1 MTSSAEDQRE
11 LIDELLQLGQWSKAS
26 TVLADL
32 WHQQTVLANAAY
44 INSRYERM
52 SSELS
57 MTPYR
62 LALLRSF
69 TVEPL
74 VPLLRAAAFASG
86 INLAVQV
93 GHFNAYAQE
102 ILKPDSNLYKF
113 EPDAVILAIH
123 AQDLLPDLW
132 YCFADLSREGVEGT
146 IERTRK
152 DFAEWVETFRY
163 YSKAHLIIH
172 GLEMPLRTSAGILDA
187 QGELSQAEAFRRVNE
202 GMRTLARKHQGVYIL
217 DYDALIALH
226 GRLRWHDE
234 AKWLTVRLPVAA
246 DCLIHLT
253 NEWLRFLHPVTGK
266 VCKALVTDLDNT
278 IWGGIIGE
286 DGMSGIQIGPEH
298 PGAAYQSLQRAML
311 DLYQRGI
318 ILAVCSKNNPSDAM
332 EALENHP
339 GMLLRPHHFAA
350 LRVNWNDKAQ
360 NLREIASEL
369 NIGIDALAFLDDNP
383 VEREWV
389 RSQLPVAVID
399 LPQDP
404 MGYAGALRD
413 SPFFE
418 RLTLS
423 DEDRERGRY
432 YAEERQR
439 TELKGGTASLED
451 FYRSLQMEVEIA
463 SVTGQTLTRV
473 AQLTQKTNQFN
484 LTTRRYTEQQIA
496 EMTDNADWR
505 VYSLRARDRFGD
517 NGLVGVAIARFD
529 GDFCEIDSFL
539 MSCRV
544 VGRTVETAFL
554 SHVAAEAFHR
564 GVRFLRGW
572 YLPTKKNDLV
582 KDFYKSHGFKLVEER
597 EKGSLWEFGLNNG
610 CIRSPEW
617 ISCHVLEEGM
627 TR

>member
-1 MTSSAEDQRE
+1 MASSDKDPRE
-11 LIDELLQLGQWSKAS
+11 LIDEVLRLRRWPQAS
-26 TVLADL
+26 AMLAEF
-32 WHQQTVLANAAY
+32 WRQQPAMGNAAY
-44 INSRYERM
+44 IISRYERM

-86 INLAVQV
+86 INLSVQV
-93 GHFNAYAQE
+93 GDFNAYAQE
-102 ILKPDSNLYKF
+102 ILNPHSNLYLS
-113 EPDAVILAIH
+113 EPDAVILAI
-123 AQDLLPDLW
+123 QTRDLLPDLW
-132 YCFADLSREGVEGT
+132 YRFTELSSEEIERLIDRIRKDLS
-146 IERTRK
+146 
-152 DFAEWVETFRY
+152 DWVKTFRC
-163 YSKAHLIIH
+163 YSNAHLLIH
-172 GLEMPLRTSAGILDA
+172 SLEMPLRPSAGILDA
-187 QGELSQAEAFRRVNE
+187 QGQLSQVGALRRINE
-202 GMRTLARKHQGVYIL
+202 GICSLAHEYPGVYIL
-217 DYDALIALH
+217 DYDALVALH

-234 AKWLTVRLPVAA
+234 GKWLTVRLPIAA
-246 DCLIHLT
+246 DCLVHLAE
-253 NEWLRFLHPVTGK
+253 EWLRFLYPVTGK

-278 IWGGIIGE
+278 LWGGIIGE

-298 PGAAYQSLQRAML
+298 PGAAYQSLQQAML

-318 ILAVCSKNNPSDAM
+318 ILAVCSKNNLPDAM
-332 EALENHP
+332 EALEKHP

-369 NIGIDALAFLDDNP
+369 NIGIDALAFLDDSP

-404 MGYAGALRD
+404 MGYAEALRD
-413 SPFFE
+413 SPIFE

-423 DEDRERGRY
+423 EEDRERGRY
-432 YAEERQR
+432 YAEDRQR
-439 TELKGGTASLED
+439 TELRCGTASLED

-463 SVTGQTLTRV
+463 SVTPQTLTRV

-496 EMTDNADWR
+496 EMTASTHWR

-529 GDFCEIDSFL
+529 EDFCEIDSFL

-544 VGRTVETAFL
+544 IGRTVETAFL
-554 SHVAAEAFHR
+554 SHVAAEALHR

-572 YLPTKKNDLV
+572 YLGTKKNDLA
-582 KDFYKSHGFKLVEER
+582 KDFYKSHGFKLIGER

-610 CIRSPEW
+610 CIRTPEW
-617 ISCHVLEEGM
+617 ISSRIEEAS
-627 TR
+627 TQ

>member
-1 MTSSAEDQRE
+1 MASDSDRRE
-11 LIDELLQLGQWSKAS
+11 VIDEALQLGQWAKAS
-26 TVLADL
+26 TMLAEL
-32 WHQQTVLANAAY
+32 WHQQPAMANAAY
-44 INSRYERM
+44 IVSRYQRM

-57 MTPYR
+57 MMPYR
-62 LALLRSF
+62 LGLLRSF

-86 INLAVQV
+86 VNLAVQV
-93 GHFNAYAQE
+93 GDFNAYAQE
-102 ILKPDSNLYKF
+102 ILNPSSHLYQFK
-113 EPDAVILAIH
+113 PDAVILAIQ
-123 AQDLLPDLW
+123 ARDLLPDLW
-132 YCFADLSREGVEGT
+132 YRFTELSPEEVEQV
-146 IERTRK
+146 IDRTRK
-152 DFAEWVETFRY
+152 DLSDWVKTFRC

-172 GLEMPLRTSAGILDA
+172 GLEMPLRPSAGILDA
-187 QGELSQAEAFRRVNE
+187 QGKLSQVEALRRLNE
-202 GMRTLARKHQGVYIL
+202 GIRSLAREYPGVYIL
-217 DYDALIALH
+217 DYDALVALH

-234 AKWLTVRLPVAA
+234 GKWLTVRLPVAA

-278 IWGGIIGE
+278 LWGGIIGE
-286 DGMSGIQIGPEH
+286 DGMSGIQIGSEH

-369 NIGIDALAFLDDNP
+369 NIGIDALAFLDDSP

-404 MGYAGALRD
+404 MGYAEALRD

-439 TELKGGTASLED
+439 SELKGGTASLED
-451 FYRSLQMEVEIA
+451 FYGSLQMEVEIA
-463 SVTGQTLTRV
+463 SVTPRMLTRV

-496 EMTDNADWR
+496 EMSASTDWR

-554 SHVAAEAFHR
+554 SHVAAEALHR
-564 GVRFLRGW
+564 DARYLRGW

-582 KDFYKSHGFKLVEER
+582 KDFYKSHGFKLIGER

-610 CIRSPEW
+610 CIRTPKW
-617 ISCHVLEEGM
+617 ISCRIEEAN
-627 TR
+627 TQ

>member
-1 MTSSAEDQRE
+1 MASSDKDPRA
-11 LIDELLQLGQWSKAS
+11 LIDEVLRLRHWPQAS
-26 TVLADL
+26 AMLAEL
-32 WHQQTVLANAAY
+32 WRQQPAMANAAY
-44 INSRYERM
+44 IISRYERM

-57 MTPYR
+57 MMPYR

-86 INLAVQV
+86 INLSVQV
-93 GHFNAYAQE
+93 GDFNAYAQE
-102 ILKPDSNLYKF
+102 ILNPHSNLYLFK
-113 EPDAVILAIH
+113 PDAVILAI
-123 AQDLLPDLW
+123 QTRDLLPELW
-132 YCFADLSREGVEGT
+132 YRFTDLSSEE
-146 IERTRK
+146 IERLIDRIRK
-152 DFAEWVETFRY
+152 DLSDWIKTFRC
-163 YSKAHLIIH
+163 YSDAHLIIH
-172 GLEMPLRTSAGILDA
+172 GLEMPLCPSAGILDA
-187 QGELSQAEAFRRVNE
+187 QGQLSQVGALRRVNE
-202 GMRTLARKHQGVYIL
+202 GMRSLAREYPGVYIL
-217 DYDALIALH
+217 DYDALVALH

-234 AKWLTVRLPVAA
+234 GKWLTVRLPVAA
-246 DCLIHLT
+246 DCLVHLA

-278 IWGGIIGE
+278 LWGGIIGE

-298 PGAAYQSLQRAML
+298 PGAAYQSFQRVML

-332 EALENHP
+332 EVLENHP

-369 NIGIDALAFLDDNP
+369 NIGIDALAFLDDSP

-404 MGYAGALRD
+404 TGYAGTLRD

-432 YAEERQR
+432 YVEERRR
-439 TELKGGTASLED
+439 TELRCGTASLED

-463 SVTGQTLTRV
+463 SVTPQTLTRV

-496 EMTDNADWR
+496 EMTASTDWR

-544 VGRTVETAFL
+544 IGRTVETAFL
-554 SHVAAEAFHR
+554 SHVAAEALHR

-572 YLPTKKNDLV
+572 YLATKKNDLV
-582 KDFYKSHGFKLVEER
+582 KDFYKSHGFKLIGER

-610 CIRSPEW
+610 CIRTPEW
-617 ISCHVLEEGM
+617 ISSRIEEAN
-627 TR
+627 TQ

>member
-1 MTSSAEDQRE
+1 MASDPRE
-11 LIDELLQLGQWSKAS
+11 VIDEVLQLGQWAKAS
-26 TVLADL
+26 TMLAEL
-32 WHQQTVLANAAY
+32 WRQQPVMGNAAY
-44 INSRYERM
+44 IVSRYERM
-52 SSELS
+52 SSELP
-57 MTPYR
+57 MTLCR

-86 INLAVQV
+86 VNLAAQV
-93 GHFNAYAQE
+93 GDFNAYAQE
-102 ILKPDSNLYKF
+102 ILNPSSNLYQFK
-113 EPDAVILAIH
+113 PDAVILAI
-123 AQDLLPDLW
+123 QTRDLLPDLW
-132 YCFADLSREGVEGT
+132 YRFTELSPEEVEQV
-146 IERTRK
+146 IDRTRK
-152 DFAEWVETFRY
+152 DLSDWVKTFRC

-172 GLEMPLRTSAGILDA
+172 GLEMPLRPSAGILDA
-187 QGELSQAEAFRRVNE
+187 QGELSQVEAFRQVNE
-202 GMRTLARKHQGVYIL
+202 GMRSLAREYPGVYIL
-217 DYDALIALH
+217 DYDALVSLH

-234 AKWLTVRLPVAA
+234 GKWLTVRLPIAA
-246 DCLIHLT
+246 DCLIHLA
-253 NEWLRFLHPVTGK
+253 NEWLRFLYPVTGK

-278 IWGGIIGE
+278 LWGGIIGE

-298 PGAAYQSLQRAML
+298 PGAAYQLLQRAML

-350 LRVNWNDKAQ
+350 LRINWNDKAQ

-389 RSQLPVAVID
+389 RSQLPVTVID

-404 MGYAGALRD
+404 MGYARALRD
-413 SPFFE
+413 SPIFE

-439 TELKGGTASLED
+439 TELRGGTASLED

-463 SVTGQTLTRV
+463 SVTPQTVIRV

-496 EMTDNADWR
+496 EMTDSTDWR
-505 VYSLRARDRFGD
+505 VYALRARDRFGD
-517 NGLVGVAIARFD
+517 NGLVGVVIATFD

-554 SHVAAEAFHR
+554 SHVAAEALHR

-582 KDFYKSHGFKLVEER
+582 KNFYKSHGFKLIGER
-597 EKGSLWEFGLNNG
+597 EKGSLWELDLSNG
-610 CIRSPEW
+610 CVRTPEW
-617 ISCHVLEEGM
+617 IICRVLEEGI
-627 TR
+627 TQ

>member
-1 MTSSAEDQRE
+1 MSGD
-11 LIDELLQLGQWSKAS
+11 IDLRGQIDAWLELGQWEKAS
-26 TVLADL
+26 AMLADL
-32 WHQQTVLANAAY
+32 WHQQPVMANAAY
-44 INSRYERM
+44 IVARSERM

-69 TVEPL
+69 TVEPV

-86 INLAVQV
+86 INLSVQV
-93 GHFNAYAQE
+93 GDFNAYAQE
-102 ILKPDSNLYKF
+102 ILNPHSNLYLFK
-113 EPDAVILAIH
+113 PDAVILAI
-123 AQDLLPDLW
+123 QTRDLLPDLW
-132 YCFADLSREGVEGT
+132 YRFTESSSEEIERLIDRIRKDLS
-146 IERTRK
+146 
-152 DFAEWVETFRY
+152 DWVKTFRC
-163 YSKAHLIIH
+163 YSNAHLIIH
-172 GLEMPLRTSAGILDA
+172 GLEMPLRPSAGILDA
-187 QGELSQAEAFRRVNE
+187 QAELSQVEALRRVNE
-202 GMRTLARKHQGVYIL
+202 GMRSLAREYPGVYIL
-217 DYDALIALH
+217 DYDALVALH

-234 AKWLTVRLPVAA
+234 VKWLTVRLPVAA

-278 IWGGIIGE
+278 LWGGIIGE

-298 PGAAYQSLQRAML
+298 PGAAYQSLQRAMV

-350 LRVNWNDKAQ
+350 LRINWNDKAQ

-369 NIGIDALAFLDDNP
+369 NIGIDALAFLDDSP

-404 MGYAGALRD
+404 MSYAEALRD
-413 SPFFE
+413 SPMFE

-451 FYRSLQMEVEIA
+451 FYRSLQMEVEIT
-463 SVTGQTLTRV
+463 SVTPQTLTRV

-496 EMTDNADWR
+496 EMSASTDWR

-517 NGLVGVAIARFD
+517 NGLVGIAIARFD
-529 GDFCEIDSFL
+529 RDFCEIDSFL

-554 SHVAAEAFHR
+554 SHVAAEAHHR
-564 GVRFLRGW
+564 GARYLRGW

-582 KDFYKSHGFKLVEER
+582 KDFYKSHGFKLIGER
-597 EKGSLWEFGLNNG
+597 EKGSLWELDLSNG
-610 CIRSPEW
+610 WTRTPEW
-617 ISCHVLEEGM
+617 ITCRVLEEGM

>member
-1 MTSSAEDQRE
+1 MASDPRE
-11 LIDELLQLGQWSKAS
+11 VIDEVLQLGQWVKAS
-26 TVLADL
+26 NMLAEL
-32 WHQQTVLANAAY
+32 WRQQSVMGNAAY
-44 INSRYERM
+44 IISRYERM
-52 SSELS
+52 NSELP

-86 INLAVQV
+86 VNLAVQV
-93 GHFNAYAQE
+93 GDFNAYAQE
-102 ILKPDSNLYKF
+102 ILNSHSNLYQF
-113 EPDAVILAIH
+113 EPDAVILAI
-123 AQDLLPDLW
+123 QTRDLLPDLW
-132 YCFADLSREGVEGT
+132 YRFTELSPEEVEQV
-146 IERTRK
+146 IDRTRK
-152 DFAEWVETFRY
+152 DLSDWVKTFRC
-163 YSKAHLIIH
+163 YSKASLIIH
-172 GLEMPLRTSAGILDA
+172 NLEMPLRPSAGILDA
-187 QGELSQAEAFRRVNE
+187 QGELSQVEAFRRVNE
-202 GMRTLARKHQGVYIL
+202 GMRSLARDYPGVYIF

-234 AKWLTVRLPVAA
+234 VKWLTVRLPIAA
-246 DCLIHLT
+246 DCLIHLA
-253 NEWLRFLHPVTGK
+253 NEWLRFLYPVTGK

-278 IWGGIIGE
+278 LWGGIIGE

-298 PGAAYQSLQRAML
+298 PGAAYQFLQRAML

-350 LRVNWNDKAQ
+350 LRINWNDKAQ

-389 RSQLPVAVID
+389 RSQLPVTVID

-404 MGYAGALRD
+404 MGYARALRD
-413 SPFFE
+413 SPIFE

-439 TELKGGTASLED
+439 TELRGGTTSLED

-463 SVTGQTLTRV
+463 FVTPQTLTRV

-496 EMTDNADWR
+496 EMAAGAEWR

-529 GDFCEIDSFL
+529 RDFCEIDSFL

-554 SHVAAEAFHR
+554 SHVAVEALHR
-564 GVRFLRGW
+564 GPRYLHGW

-582 KDFYKSHGFKLVEER
+582 KDFYKSHGFKLIGER
-597 EKGSLWEFGLNNG
+597 EKGSLWELDLSNG
-610 CIRSPEW
+610 CVRTPEW
-617 ISCHVLEEGM
+617 IICRVLEEGI
-627 TR
+627 TQ

>member
-1 MTSSAEDQRE
+1 MASSDEDPRE
-11 LIDELLQLGQWSKAS
+11 LIDEALRLRHWPQAS
-26 TVLADL
+26 AMLAGL
-32 WHQQTVLANAAY
+32 WRQQPVMGNAAY
-44 INSRYERM
+44 IISRYERM

-93 GHFNAYAQE
+93 GDFNVYVQE
-102 ILKPDSNLYKF
+102 ILKPHSNLYKF
-113 EPDAVILAIH
+113 EPDAVILAIQ
-123 AQDLLPDLW
+123 ARDLLPDLW
-132 YCFADLSREGVEGT
+132 YRFADLSREEVEGA

-152 DFAEWVETFRY
+152 DFSEWVETFRC

-172 GLEMPLRTSAGILDA
+172 GLEMPLRASAGILDA
-187 QGELSQAEAFRRVNE
+187 QGELSQAEAIRRVNE
-202 GMRTLARKHQGVYIL
+202 GMRTVARKYQGVYIL

-253 NEWLRFLHPVTGK
+253 NEWLRFLLPVTGK

-278 IWGGIIGE
+278 LWGGIIGE

-298 PGAAYQSLQRAML
+298 PGAAYQALQRAML

-369 NIGIDALAFLDDNP
+369 NIGIDAVAFLDDSP

-439 TELKGGTASLED
+439 SELRGGTASIED
-451 FYRSLQMEVEIA
+451 FYRSLRMEVEIA
-463 SVTGQTLTRV
+463 SVTPQTLTRV

-496 EMTDNADWR
+496 EMAARADWR

-529 GDFCEIDSFL
+529 RDFCEIGSFL

-554 SHVAAEAFHR
+554 SHIAAEALHR
-564 GVRFLRGW
+564 GARYLRGW
-572 YLPTKKNDLV
+572 YLPTKKNDMV
-582 KDFYKSHGFKLVEER
+582 KDFYKSHGFKLIEER
-597 EKGSLWEFGLNNG
+597 EKGSLWELDLSNG
-610 CIRSPEW
+610 WAGTPEW
-617 ISCHVLEEGM
+617 ISCRIEEAN
-627 TR
+627 TP

>member
-1 MTSSAEDQRE
+1 MALDTDRRE
-11 LIDELLQLGQWSKAS
+11 QINEVLQLGQWAKAS
-26 TVLADL
+26 AMLAEL
-32 WHQQTVLANAAY
+32 WRQQPVMTNAAY
-44 INSRYERM
+44 IISRYEQM
-52 SSELS
+52 NSEFP

-74 VPLLRAAAFASG
+74 VPLLRAGAFASG
-86 INLAVQV
+86 VNLTVHI
-93 GHFNAYAQE
+93 GDFNSYAQE
-102 ILKPDSNLYKF
+102 ILNPDSNLYQFK
-113 EPDAVILAIH
+113 PDAVILAI
-123 AQDLLPDLW
+123 QTRDLLPDLW
-132 YCFADLSREGVEGT
+132 YRFTELSSEEIERLIDRIRKDLS
-146 IERTRK
+146 
-152 DFAEWVETFRY
+152 EWVKAFRC

-172 GLEMPLRTSAGILDA
+172 GLEIPLRASAGILDA
-187 QGELSQAEAFRRVNE
+187 QGELSQVEVLRRINE
-202 GMRTLARKHQGVYIL
+202 GMRCLAREYPGVYIL
-217 DYDALIALH
+217 DYDALVAIH

-234 AKWLTVRLPVAA
+234 AKWLTVRLPIAA
-246 DCLIHLT
+246 DCLVHLA
-253 NEWLRFLHPVTGK
+253 NEWLRFLYPVTGK

-278 IWGGIIGE
+278 LWGGIIGE
-286 DGMSGIQIGPEH
+286 DGMSGIQVGPEH

-318 ILAVCSKNNPSDAM
+318 ILAVCSKNNLSDAM
-332 EALENHP
+332 EPLENHP

-350 LRVNWNDKAQ
+350 LRINWNDKAQ
-360 NLREIASEL
+360 NLREIASEF

-389 RSQLPVAVID
+389 RSQLPVTIID
-399 LPQDP
+399 LPQNP
-404 MGYAGALRD
+404 MDYAGALRD
-413 SPFFE
+413 SPIFE

-439 TELKGGTASLED
+439 TKLRCGTASLED

-463 SVTGQTLTRV
+463 SVTDHALTRV

-496 EMTDNADWR
+496 DMTANIDWR

-529 GDFCEIDSFL
+529 RDFCEIDSFL

-554 SHVAAEAFHR
+554 SHVAAEALHR
-564 GVRFLRGW
+564 GVRYLRGW

-582 KDFYKSHGFKLVEER
+582 KDFYKSHGFTLIGER
-597 EKGSLWEFGLNNG
+597 EKGSLWEFELNDG
-610 CIRSPEW
+610 CIRTPEW
-617 ISCHVLEEGM
+617 ITCRVLEEGM
-627 TR
+627 AR

>member
-1 MTSSAEDQRE
+1 MASSDKDPRE
-11 LIDELLQLGQWSKAS
+11 LIDEVLRLRHWPQAS
-26 TVLADL
+26 AMLAEL
-32 WHQQTVLANAAY
+32 WRQQPVMGNAAY
-44 INSRYERM
+44 IISRYERM
-52 SSELS
+52 SSEFS
-57 MTPYR
+57 MMPYR

-86 INLAVQV
+86 INLSVQV
-93 GHFNAYAQE
+93 SDFNAYAQE
-102 ILKPDSNLYKF
+102 ILNPHSNLYLFK
-113 EPDAVILAIH
+113 PDAVILAI
-123 AQDLLPDLW
+123 QTRDLLPDLW
-132 YCFADLSREGVEGT
+132 HRFTELSSEEIERLIDRIRKDLS
-146 IERTRK
+146 
-152 DFAEWVETFRY
+152 DWVTTFRC
-163 YSKAHLIIH
+163 YSNAHLIIH
-172 GLEMPLRTSAGILDA
+172 GLEMPLCPSAGILDA
-187 QGELSQAEAFRRVNE
+187 QGQLSQVGALRRINE
-202 GMRTLARKHQGVYIL
+202 GMRSLAHEYQGVYIL
-217 DYDALIALH
+217 DYDALVALH

-234 AKWLTVRLPVAA
+234 GKWLTVRLPIAA
-246 DCLIHLT
+246 DCLVHLA
-253 NEWLRFLHPVTGK
+253 NEWLRFLYPVTGK

-278 IWGGIIGE
+278 LWGGIIGE

-311 DLYQRGI
+311 DLYHRGI
-318 ILAVCSKNNPSDAM
+318 ILAVCSKNNPTDAM
-332 EALENHP
+332 EVLENHP

-369 NIGIDALAFLDDNP
+369 NIGIDALAFLDDSP

-399 LPQDP
+399 LPPDP
-404 MGYAGALRD
+404 MSYAGVLRD
-413 SPFFE
+413 SPIFE
-418 RLTLS
+418 RVALS

-439 TELKGGTASLED
+439 TEVRCGTASLED
-451 FYRSLQMEVEIA
+451 FYRSLQMEIEIVA
-463 SVTGQTLTRV
+463 VNVQTLTRI

-496 EMTDNADWR
+496 EMSASSEWQ

-544 VGRTVETAFL
+544 VGRTIETAFL
-554 SHVAAEAFHR
+554 SHVAAEALHR
-564 GVRFLRGW
+564 GARFLQGW

-582 KDFYKSHGFKLVEER
+582 KDFYESHGFKVIGER
-597 EKGSLWEFGLNNG
+597 EKGSLWELDLSNG
-610 CIRSPEW
+610 WTRTPEW
-617 ISCHVLEEGM
+617 ITCRVLEEE
-627 TR
+627 

>member
-1 MTSSAEDQRE
+1 MVSGDKDPRE
-11 LIDELLQLGQWSKAS
+11 QIDASLELGQWEKAS
-26 TVLADL
+26 AMLADL
-32 WHQQTVLANAAY
+32 WRRQPGMSTAGYVV
-44 INSRYERM
+44 SSYERM
-52 SSELS
+52 RSRLPI
-57 MTPYR
+57 TPYR

-69 TVEPL
+69 TVEPV

-86 INLAVQV
+86 VNLAVQV
-93 GHFNAYAQE
+93 GDFNAYAQE
-102 ILKPDSNLYKF
+102 ILNPSSKLYRFK
-113 EPDAVILAIH
+113 PDAVILAI
-123 AQDLLPDLW
+123 QTRDLMPDLW
-132 YCFADLSREGVEGT
+132 YRFTELSPPEVEQV
-146 IERTRK
+146 IDRTRK
-152 DFAEWVETFRY
+152 DLSDWVKTFRC

-172 GLEMPLRTSAGILDA
+172 GLEMPLRPSAGILDS
-187 QGELSQAEAFRRVNE
+187 QGELSQFEAFRRLNE
-202 GMRTLARKHQGVYIL
+202 GLRSLAREYPGVYIL
-217 DYDALIALH
+217 DYDALVALH

-234 AKWLTVRLPVAA
+234 GKWQTVRLPIAA
-246 DCLIHLT
+246 DCLVHLA
-253 NEWLRFLHPVTGK
+253 NEWLRFLYPVTGK
-266 VCKALVTDLDNT
+266 ICKALVTDLDNT
-278 IWGGIIGE
+278 LWGGIIGE
-286 DGMSGIQIGPEH
+286 DGMSGIHIGSEH

-318 ILAVCSKNNPSDAM
+318 ILAVCSKNNLADAM

-350 LRVNWNDKAQ
+350 LRINWNDKAQ

-369 NIGIDALAFLDDNP
+369 NIGIDAVAFLDDNP
-383 VEREWV
+383 IEREWV
-389 RSQLPVAVID
+389 RSQLPVTVID

-404 MGYAGALRD
+404 MGYAEALRD

-439 TELKGGTASLED
+439 TELRSGTGTLED

-463 SVTGQTLTRV
+463 SVTPQTLTRV

-496 EMTDNADWR
+496 EMTAKGVWQ
-505 VYSLRARDRFGD
+505 VYSLRTQDRFGD
-517 NGLVGVAIARFD
+517 NGLVGVAITRFN
-529 GDFCEIDSFL
+529 GEACEIETFL

-554 SHVAAEAFHR
+554 SHLAAEALQR

-572 YLPTKKNDLV
+572 YLATKKNEMV

-597 EKGSLWEFGLNNG
+597 DHGSLWELDLSNG
-610 CIRSPEW
+610 CTHTPEW
-617 ISCHVLEEGM
+617 ITCRVLEEGM